1 MHNVLKICHYQA
13 KRLHKNYPLL
23 NYLDPFAHGKIT
35 HMSIDKRR
43 AKMPTWLTRITR
55 DSQAKIADKTK
66 LSQSSLSRQLS
77 DDTPLAA
84 DTVITIAR
92 AYSKDPIRALREAG
106 KLTTDEVAAVTIEAP
121 LEKFT
126 DRQLLNELMR
136 RRPADEP

>member
-1 MHNVLKICHYQA
+1 
-13 KRLHKNYPLL
+13 
-23 NYLDPFAHGKIT
+23 
-35 HMSIDKRR
+35 
-43 AKMPTWLTRITR
+43 MPTWLTRITR
-55 DSQAKIADKTK
+55 DSQAKIANKTK

-77 DDTPLAA
+77 DDTPLSA

-106 KLTTDEVAAVTIEAP
+106 KLTTDEVAAVTVEAT
-121 LEKFT
+121 LEKYT